1 MQTSVTVGVQGLL
14 AHSVICFI
22 QNTEIYT
29 NISCLFQNY
38 VLTLLN
44 TTYEKVGFK
53 TSADDDHPTKLIRNT
68 VLTWA
73 CNFNSI
79 LCLESASEFFK
90 QWKDNPNNNV

>member
-1 MQTSVTVGVQGLL
+1 M
-14 AHSVICFI
+14 
-22 QNTEIYT
+22 
-29 NISCLFQNY
+29 
-38 VLTLLN
+38 
-44 TTYEKVGFK
+44 YEKVGFK

-90 QWKDNPNNNV
+90 QWKDNPNDNV